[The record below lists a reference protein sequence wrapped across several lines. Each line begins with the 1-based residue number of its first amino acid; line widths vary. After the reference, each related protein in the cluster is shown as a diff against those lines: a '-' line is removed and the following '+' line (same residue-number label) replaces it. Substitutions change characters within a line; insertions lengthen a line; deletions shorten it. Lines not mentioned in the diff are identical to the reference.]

1 MVGQAGTVHAHL
13 ASVASCVGPA
23 NMAVVIVG
31 WYMDHAS
38 MAVHVTKPRSVECM
52 CADWW
57 TCGCLSGCGGGV
69 CVAWGRVES
78 WQWVEVNEA
87 SG

>member
-13 ASVASCVGPA
+13 ARAVSCVGPA

-31 WYMDHAS
+31 WYMDHAT

-52 CADWW
+52 SAGW
-57 TCGCLSGCGGGV
+57 LGCGWLDGSGGAV
-69 CVAWGRVES
+69 CATWWRVES
-78 WQWVEVNEA
+78 LQ
-87 SG
+87 